1 MVAISPGSAIVHS
14 MMKTKSKTKL
24 PVVMYRLVERT
35 TGRDFFVVVASES
48 PLWIVGDTFTD
59 DDMSMASRQVQFKE

>member
-1 MVAISPGSAIVHS
+1 

-24 PVVMYRLVERT
+24 PVVVYRLDERT
-35 TGRDFFVVVASES
+35 DVRDIFVVVSSES

-59 DDMSMASRQVQFKE
+59 VDMSMASRQVQFKEPK